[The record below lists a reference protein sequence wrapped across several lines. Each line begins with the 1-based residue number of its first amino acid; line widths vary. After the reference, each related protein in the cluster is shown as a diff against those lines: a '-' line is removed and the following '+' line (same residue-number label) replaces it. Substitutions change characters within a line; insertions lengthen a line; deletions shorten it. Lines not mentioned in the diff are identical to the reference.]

1 MKPKPYA
8 KLRSIFT
15 RFWNELNAVLL
26 ISSQLERSIKVIV
39 LLVVVVSLFLFAPI
53 ECTAAERP
61 ASPLLEVN
69 DRAVVSEADLIYLS
83 PATAPLE
90 GQPIGNG
97 RMGTLVWTTPNTL
110 NFQINRSD
118 VFAVNK
124 NAASKRE
131 GPTDYCGGSGRV
143 TIDLGGQP
151 FQRADT
157 FKQRLSLYDAE
168 CTLTGNQVSVRCF
181 ISATKDVM
189 AVEIDD
195 QRDDPQPIRAKLSMW
210 RPPEVKTGDHLAR
223 YDWVQQGSAIGVVQR
238 FHEKDHDCVSAVA
251 LQAAT
256 DDVEVTEPIAR
267 AGPTGAPIGNML
279 SSRFSVSTLTKD
291 QARIPL
297 TISNLQNG
305 SYQLTTYHHD
315 SIKGGV
321 WDSITV
327 NDVTVKNVMTSTGPA
342 PHEVGQADF
351 EFQVTDNSAHVLF
364 TKLTAGGSDG
374 DGDASVCGFALRR
387 IEPSDADNDPPTLL
401 VNLQA
406 NGQSD
411 GSVRAAAD
419 QSGWEKWTNPNTS
432 PVFVSQTRTF
442 ENPVGIDGR
451 VDVTLGPDLD
461 ENIEAGTFPQF
472 RNRDPITDSTGHSS
486 RQLDLPAARGIRTI
500 LISSADSFKPGA
512 DVQEEAFALLK
523 TASAPQEVYREL
535 RRNHTDWW
543 SKFWERTFVHLSSDD
558 GVAQF
563 MNRIRTMH
571 LYYMASTSRGRL
583 PAKWNASL
591 FAVNGDQRYWGAQYW
606 VWTTE
611 ISHHPLYAADASDLA
626 DPYFNMYVNQLPA
639 ARIAAQQRWD
649 AKGAYFLEAGPFD
662 GPVILPDDVAQEWQD
677 VYLGRMGCKEFS
689 VAARAV
695 GQYECVLT
703 QFADGRDCAAG
714 RYSYISHMTSCG
726 SDLAVQAWW
735 RYRYTGDKEF
745 LRTHAYPLLRDTLE
759 FYRSIARKENDGKY
773 HLYGLNQHEG
783 DWGVN
788 DGIIDLGAIRGT
800 APLAILASEILGV
813 DADMRPK
820 WREFLENLTPYTMGG
835 DPGSQAL
842 GGGFSADDVWSV
854 GHLGEVKRGGKPGAT
869 LAWPIFTFE
878 DWTLETRDPETDR
891 IVRKIADLDFSRVS
905 IAGGGRMPGTHAT
918 LVMGARIG
926 RGEDLP
932 AMMASYYW
940 GSNPAPNGF
949 SEFEGKTA
957 HSIEILGCIATT
969 LQEGL
974 IQSVSA
980 RPGQPE
986 VITIL
991 PAWPRHWNA
1000 AFRLLARGGFLVTTS
1015 YRDGQV
1021 EFVQLQS
1028 RFGEPC
1034 RLRNPWD
1041 GPCQLVET
1049 NGSKDGP
1056 SRTLAGD
1063 LLTFETAKGRTS
1075 RLLPQGAMPPEPRRI
1090 SPEIAA
1096 EPVSYS
1102 FELADGNTVGAT
1114 LGRRRDQ

>member
-1 MKPKPYA
+1 MKCTDLKA
-8 KLRSIFT
+8 ATETIF
-15 RFWNELNAVLL
+15 
-26 ISSQLERSIKVIV
+26 
-39 LLVVVVSLFLFAPI
+39 LLVVSVSLLIFTHVQRAAAAP
-53 ECTAAERP
+53 AA
-61 ASPLLEVN
+61 SSLLEVN
-69 DRAVVSEADLIYLS
+69 NRALVSQADLIYLS

-124 NAASKRE
+124 NAGSKRD

-151 FQRADT
+151 FQPGDT
-157 FKQRLSLYDAE
+157 FQQRLSLYDAE
-168 CTLTGNQVSVRCF
+168 CTLTGNQVRVRCH
-181 ISATKDVM
+181 ISANSDVM
-189 AVEIDD
+189 AIEIDD

-210 RPPEVKTGDHLAR
+210 RPPEVKTGDHVAR
-223 YDWVQQGSAIGVVQR
+223 YEWVQQGSAIGVVQR
-238 FHEKDHDCVSAVA
+238 FHENDHYCASAVA
-251 LQAAT
+251 LKAAT
-256 DDVEVTEPIAR
+256 DDVEVTEPFAR
-267 AGPTGAPIGNML
+267 AGPTGTPIGNML
-279 SSRFSVSTLTKD
+279 SSRFSVSILTKD

-321 WDSITV
+321 WDSISANGV
-327 NDVTVKNVMTSTGPA
+327 SVHNVVTSTGVA
-342 PHEVGQADF
+342 PGEAGQADF
-351 EFQVTDNSAHVLF
+351 EFQVTDNSAKVLF
-364 TKLTAGGSDG
+364 TKSTAGGSDG
-374 DGDASVCGFALRR
+374 DAALCGFALRR
-387 IEPSDADNDPPTLL
+387 VTAARAADDNPPTLL
-401 VNLQA
+401 VDLQA

-411 GSVRAAAD
+411 GSTKAALD
-419 QSGWEKWTNPNTS
+419 QPGWEKWTNPNNS
-432 PVFVSQTRTF
+432 PVFQAQTVTF
-442 ENPVGIDGR
+442 ENSVGVDGK
-451 VDVTLGPDLD
+451 VDVTLHPDLD

-472 RNRDPITDSTGHSS
+472 RNRDSITDPTGHSS
-486 RQLDLPAARGIRTI
+486 RQLVLPAARGIRTI

-512 DVQEEAFALLK
+512 DVPKEAFALLK
-523 TASAPQEVYREL
+523 TASAPQEIYREL

-543 SKFWERTFVHLSSDD
+543 SKFWARTFVQLTSED

-563 MNRIRTMH
+563 MNRIRTLH
-571 LYYMASTSRGRL
+571 LYYMASTSRGQL

-591 FAVNGDQRYWGAQYW
+591 FAVDGDRRNWGAQYW
-606 VWTTE
+606 IWTTA
-611 ISHHPLYAADASDLA
+611 ISHHPLYASDASDLA
-626 DPYFNMYVNQLPA
+626 DPYFNMYVNQLPDARKA
-639 ARIAAQQRWD
+639 AIQRWGV
-649 AKGAYFLEAGPFD
+649 KQGAYFMEAAPFD
-662 GPVILPDDVAQEWQD
+662 GPVVLPPAIGQEYQD
-677 VYLGRMGCKEFS
+677 VYLGRKTVKDLS
-689 VAARAV
+689 PAALSL

-703 QFADGRDCAAG
+703 QFADGHSFRGIAG
-714 RYSYISHMTSCG
+714 RYSFVSHYVACG

-735 RYRYTGDKEF
+735 RYRYTGDKAF

-759 FYRSIARKENDGKY
+759 LYRCLARKEDDGKY
-773 HLYGLNQHEG
+773 HLYGLNQQEG
-783 DWGVN
+783 FWGVN
-788 DGIIDLGAIRGT
+788 DGIVDLGAIRGT
-800 APLAILASEILGV
+800 APLAIRASEILGV

-820 WREFLENLTPYTMGG
+820 WREFLENLTPYPMGG

-842 GGGFSADDVWSV
+842 GCGIMADDVWSV

-891 IVRKIADLDFSRVS
+891 IVQKIGELDFSRVR
-905 IAGGGRMPGTHAT
+905 IAGGGTMPGTHAT

-932 AMMASYYW
+932 AMMASYFW
-940 GSNPAPNGF
+940 GSKPAPNGF

-974 IQSVSA
+974 IQSVSP

-986 VITIL
+986 VITIV

-1000 AFRLLARGGFLVTTS
+1000 AFRLLTRGGILVTTS

-1021 EFVQLQS
+1021 EFVELHS

-1034 RLRNPWD
+1034 RIRNPWD
-1041 GPCQLVET
+1041 GPCQLIEVG
-1049 NGSKDGP
+1049 GSNEG
-1056 SRTLAGD
+1056 SARTLAGD
-1063 LLTFETAKGRTS
+1063 LLSFDTTEGRS
-1075 RLLPQGAMPPEPRRI
+1075 YRLLPQGVNAPDARRI
-1090 SPEIAA
+1090 SPEVNPQPAT
-1096 EPVSYS
+1096 YS
-1102 FELADGNTVGAT
+1102 LELTNGTSVGAT
-1114 LGRRRDQ
+1114 LGRWRE